1 MQKRLLA
8 LFLALVFSFSVL
20 VSCGKTDDVVVDGGD
35 RGADGS
41 WDGVDF
47 GGQEVKFCV
56 SVNQNPEFTFPA
68 ADIYTRGPD
77 QAGSNE
83 VAKEVLARNTRASE
97 TLGITIVYSETNTC
111 TGAVHEELRTIVQ
124 TAAANSPDIFN
135 NDVYG
140 LSRAM
145 VDGLLWNV
153 KNPGEGVKNY
163 FDFEAKGWYTE
174 YIKGSTFDQNKYYI
188 FAGEYFIDIIRMAWV
203 IYVNND
209 ILESNLNKLPTWCE
223 DTDAFYEYVA
233 DGFWDIDMIKDIS
246 SRVFVDGGKMGVTE
260 ATDSV
265 VGFAINHVTDWVF
278 SASSNVTLYYQDE
291 NDGMKPKVMESID
304 TYQKVAD
311 RYVEMTETLGVYWE
325 NPVLSSTQYF
335 LNGNVLF
342 AISRLGEMES
352 EAMRSFDGSKG
363 LVPVP
368 KWDWELE
375 EDYHTCI
382 HDQAELGCI
391 LNTAKAYSAASA
403 LMQYLNENS
412 NPIVNAYYEKGLKY
426 KYNDD
431 PRAREMM
438 DLIRDTTDSPFG
450 FQIGVV
456 SQTLYTGT
464 KALNGMWIE
473 NNTTCA
479 STFASERDAYVDCLN
494 KMLDKFAKIP

>member
-1 MQKRLLA
+1 M
-8 LFLALVFSFSVL
+8 
-20 VSCGKTDDVVVDGGD
+20 
-35 RGADGS
+35 
-41 WDGVDF
+41 DF
-47 GGQEVKFCV
+47 GGQEVKFCI

-77 QAGSNE
+77 AAGGNE

-97 TLGITIVYSETNTC
+97 TLGITIVYSETNTY

-140 LSRAM
+140 ISRAM

-163 FDFEAKGWYTE
+163 FDFEAEGWYTD
-174 YIKGSTFDQNKYYI
+174 YIKGATFDQNKYYI
-188 FAGEYFIDIIRMAWV
+188 FAGDYFIDMIRMAWV

-209 ILESNLNKLPTWCE
+209 ILESNIKKLPAWCE
-223 DTDAFYEYVA
+223 DTDAFYGYVA
-233 DGFWDIDMIKDIS
+233 DGFWDMDMIKDIS
-246 SRVFVDGGKMGVTE
+246 TRVFVDGGKMGVTE
-260 ATDSV
+260 ATDGTL
-265 VGFAINHVTDWVF
+265 GFAINNVTDWVF
-278 SASSNVTLYYQDE
+278 CAVSGVTVYYQDAD
-291 NDGMKPKVMESID
+291 DGMKPKVMESID
-304 TYQKVAD
+304 TYQRVAD
-311 RYVEMTETLGVYWE
+311 KFVAMKETTGVYFE
-325 NPVLSSTQYF
+325 YSPLSSTQHF

-352 EAMRSFDGSKG
+352 ESMRAFPGDKG

-368 KWDWELE
+368 KWNAE
-375 EDYHTCI
+375 EQDDYHTCI

-391 LNTAKAYSAASA
+391 LNTAKAYSASSA
-403 LMQYLNENS
+403 LMQYLNEDS
-412 NPIVNAYYEKGLKY
+412 DAVVNAYYEKGLKY

-431 PRAREMM
+431 ERAREMM
-438 DLIRDTTDSPFG
+438 DLVRDTTDSPFG
-450 FQIGVV
+450 FQIGVI
-456 SQTLYTGT
+456 SQSLYTGT
-464 KALNGMWIE
+464 TPLHGMWIDE
-473 NNTTCA
+473 NTTCA